1 MQTLLQWLRKHLF
14 SAFLLHQLFIL
25 LGAVSFL
32 TIVRRLTGKT
42 IHLGQDPIGFPD
54 GIALVVLSLA
64 VIFLTNWYYRL
75 LKGPD
80 APSLGIEI
88 SIRRFFELVGGF
100 IAGAMFFAAP
110 LLIALWQGTAS
121 VTDTIGSHFDA
132 FSIVG
137 ILTLGFVM
145 LFLQAAMEETA
156 NRAFPMRIWEH
167 RSLIFK
173 LLLPS
178 LLFVILHLV
187 SESFEPQRAATL
199 LIAGIVQ
206 GLAYALT
213 GNIWFPT
220 GLHFGAN
227 VAGFSMSGLWHMGA
241 VVNVAGP
248 PAASVWTMG
257 LLMLVLL
264 VVTLLIKERIRPR
277 RTTLRSA
284 SA

>member
-1 MQTLLQWLRKHLF
+1 MQTLLGWLRKHLF
-14 SAFLLHQLFIL
+14 VAFLLHQLFIL

-32 TIVRRLTGKT
+32 TTVRRLTGKT

-54 GIALVVLSLA
+54 GIALVVLSVA

-75 LKGPD
+75 LKGPG
-80 APSLGIEI
+80 APSLGIEF
-88 SIRRFFELVGGF
+88 SMHRLLELVGGF
-100 IAGAMFFAAP
+100 IVGAIFFAAP
-110 LLIALWQGTAS
+110 LLVSLWRGTAF
-121 VTDTIGSHFDA
+121 VTDTIGSHFDTV
-132 FSIVG
+132 SIVG
-137 ILTLGFVM
+137 ILTAAFLM

-156 NRAFPMRIWEH
+156 NRAFPMRIWEQ
-167 RSLIFK
+167 RSLVFR
-173 LLLPS
+173 LLIPS
-178 LLFVILHLV
+178 LMFVILHLV
-187 SESFEPQRAATL
+187 SETFEPQRAATL

-227 VAGFSMSGLWHMGA
+227 VTGFSMSGLWHAGA
-241 VVNVAGP
+241 IVNVAGP
-248 PAASVWTMG
+248 PAASVWAMG

-264 VVTLLIKERIRPR
+264 AAILVIKDRIRPK
-277 RTTLRSA
+277 RTTLPSA